1 MEIRRSLKPVPS
13 RAIALVI
20 AALAVL
26 ALALTA
32 GYTLGPRPH
41 SGPQTVGPA
50 AAGEQINHNRSEQ
63 GLGGAASVG
72 GEQVSHNRAEEGLS
86 SN

>member
-1 MEIRRSLKPVPS
+1 VEIRRSLKPVPS

-26 ALALTA
+26 ALMLTA

-41 SGPQTVGPA
+41 SGPPTVGTA
-50 AAGEQINHNRSEQ
+50 APGEQINHNRSEE
-63 GLGGAASVG
+63 GLGGATSVG
-72 GEQVSHNRAEEGLS
+72 GQQVSHNRSEEGLT
-86 SN
+86 NN

>member
-1 MEIRRSLKPVPS
+1 MEIRRGLRPLPS
-13 RAIALVI
+13 RGIALVI

-32 GYTLGPRPH
+32 GYTLAPRP
-41 SGPQTVGPA
+41 PIAIPA
-50 AAGEQINHNRSEQ
+50 AAPIAGEQINHNRSEE

-72 GEQVSHNRAEEGLS
+72 GEQVSHNRSEEGLS
-86 SN
+86 NR